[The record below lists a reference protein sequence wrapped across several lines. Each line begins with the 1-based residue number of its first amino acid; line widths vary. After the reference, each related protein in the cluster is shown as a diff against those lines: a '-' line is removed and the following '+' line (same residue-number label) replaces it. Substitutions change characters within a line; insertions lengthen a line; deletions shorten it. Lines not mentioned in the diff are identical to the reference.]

1 MRAIRQARNET
12 LRMRIQ
18 VYLQAQ
24 AEIQAQ
30 VQNERSALTRVIITF
45 MIDMVIV
52 IIAWQE

>member
-24 AEIQAQ
+24 AEIQ
-30 VQNERSALTRVIITF
+30 NERSALTRVIITF

>member
-1 MRAIRQARNET
+1 MRAIRQARNES

-24 AEIQAQ
+24 AEIQ
-30 VQNERSALTRVIITF
+30 NERSALTQVIIAI

-52 IIAWQE
+52 IIALQE